1 MRFLKPGMFLR
12 NLKCASETWNVFW
25 KPGMFLPNLNVFPK
39 PGLFFFFTYNVF
51 SKPGL
56 FLRNLNVFLK
66 PEMCFRNQ
74 EFFCKTWNVLSKPK
88 MCFQNLQCFAKPWV
102 WLRKHL
108 ELTFLYPFQIQHT
121 LLYSL
126 LVTMNFVRIA
136 FIFKTFPDEETQF
149 KS

>member
-74 EFFCKTWNVLSKPK
+74 EFSCKTWNVLSKPK
-88 MCFQNLQCFAKPWV
+88 MCFQNLQCFCETLSMIAKASWTNFFISFSNTTHFTV
-102 WLRKHL
+102 F
-108 ELTFLYPFQIQHT
+108 LTCNYEFCENCIYLQ
-121 LLYSL
+121 
-126 LVTMNFVRIA
+126 NFPRWRNSV
-136 FIFKTFPDEETQF
+136 
-149 KS
+149 